1 MNEHVCGKIK
11 ISKAQF
17 WRYYSKMRKEV
28 QLDPFFHLQSKLTC
42 RFGLGAYAT
51 NVLAIVE
58 FPHLRELENAISTID
73 NTLVADSSNLPQ
85 KRYLF

>member
-1 MNEHVCGKIK
+1 MGRLRSAMLNFGGIT
-11 ISKAQF
+11 Q
-17 WRYYSKMRKEV
+17 KMRKEV